1 MQLCE
6 YGNQTLEAFVVASR
20 LYAKFDCPVAR
31 QKFSLLVTANVAYR
45 VGKIPLIFLS
55 CLRSQFQKYYE
66 SDDDLTP
73 PVKLEPCLTASG
85 GQIVLSEPLVSTD
98 LLQVRRFYLTHDQT

>member
-1 MQLCE
+1 M
-6 YGNQTLEAFVVASR
+6 
-20 LYAKFDCPVAR
+20 YAKFDCPVAC
-31 QKFSLLVTANVAYR
+31 QNVFIFSQLRIFVKLASR

-98 LLQVRRFYLTHDQT
+98 LLQVRRFYLTHDRKHESVYEKGHVQN